1 MSVLERTDEVLMVS
15 KEVVLQVLQ
24 KCDIAVD
31 GDVISKEQ
39 VLRSF
44 LHFLAETSFRD
55 SHNNG
60 FILHTG
66 SICFDACAIA
76 FTALTCLLED
86 HIDPREVVESLKKG
100 DYCLYARGAKL
111 VKCRCKNIEYDD
123 NAQVKK
129 IVLMGPKNDEFG
141 IPLERWNLIKPYNG
155 RSKRLDGRG
164 IKRISSQQNELFF
177 TQVLG
182 IEKSSIPNVIDNS
195 VVLVMDR
202 ERAETIIKR
211 LSFVSDNQN
220 YPLLD
225 LLTASYF
232 TEDEEY
238 SFGKNVAKNEVNLKI
253 TGKISVARNLIL
265 SRDGNKH
272 IGLVVSGNEIIG
284 RNTSEIPEMLRRKS
298 IPYVYLL
305 ANLDSANI
313 LPLVQETDKPEIFA
327 CSKKFL
333 SKNSS
338 EIVVENGYTL
348 ELYKQISLVRDHRIN
363 KHIIDGFLSWD
374 EYKIFKKNLF
384 FIKVNTPD
392 SEEKEKFIVN
402 AFSLM
407 KLFLTAV
414 FDIERFDS
422 CVSQG
427 LIKVADIKSRFDEL
441 NQNAM
446 IFSGDAQDKVNEII
460 IVLEM
465 LQEGLFHE
473 SKKEKSICDF
483 LHVHHDKKT
492 AVVVPKAFYVTIL
505 KEAGIEKFVD
515 SPELL
520 TIVNVNKFDNN
531 VAYDYVIAVGV
542 FSGKRFDVFKCASS
556 KEIEVF
562 LYDFEEILFKH
573 QYRKAKKAE
582 DELNRINADISLLP
596 EELENNSDEIEN
608 DVDEI
613 ERNEADVDE
622 YVKQLEE
629 KSLFKKIESG
639 RNDNLQSEVIAVG
652 TFENGEKIFFSKYY
666 RAYIL
671 DKENGDVREVDAS
684 DLEEGDSIVF
694 TKNDD
699 QTHDIVDSV
708 LKNLIENRK
717 LDDSIRVAYSKSNLW
732 KEKFRSYIE
741 EIGITPREI
750 AYQMV
755 KEEGISVQE
764 ATIRRWLDPYAH
776 IVGPRDKESLQYI
789 ASRIGDEEMFDET
802 DSIFRSIQI
811 IRKKRREILSAIGQA
826 IIDKLNGLL
835 VPKNDMMDDFFDKID
850 SLTRIMKLDQIVYVN
865 RMMPINL
872 INRPLNVED

>member
-1 MSVLERTDEVLMVS
+1 MVS
-15 KEVVLQVLQ
+15 KDAILNVLK
-24 KCDIAVD
+24 KCDIALD
-31 GDVISKEQ
+31 GNVISKE
-39 VLRSF
+39 LILKSF
-44 LHFLAETSFRD
+44 LQFLAESSYKD
-55 SHNNG
+55 KHNNG
-60 FILHTG
+60 FVLHTG
-66 SICFDACAIA
+66 SICYDAGVIA
-76 FTALTCLLED
+76 YAALTCLLED
-86 HIDPREVVESLKKG
+86 HVDPREVVESLKKG
-100 DYCLYARGAKL
+100 DYCLYAWCGKH
-111 VKCRCKNIEYDD
+111 VKCQCKSIEYDN
-123 NAQVKK
+123 NAQPKK
-129 IVLMGPKNDEFG
+129 IVLLGPKKTEFS

-155 RSKRLDGRG
+155 KSKRLDGRG
-164 IKRISSQQNELFF
+164 IKKISLAKNEQFF
-177 TQVLG
+177 TQVLD

-202 ERAETIIKR
+202 DRAETIIKK
-211 LSFVSDNQN
+211 LSFVSANQN

-232 TEDEEY
+232 TEEEEY

-253 TGKISVARNLIL
+253 TGKVSVARNLIL

-272 IGLVVSGNEIIG
+272 IGLIISGNEIIG

-305 ANLDSANI
+305 ANLDSANV
-313 LPLVQETDKPEIFA
+313 LPLVQEADKPEIFA

-338 EIVVENGYTL
+338 EIVVENSYTQ
-348 ELYKQISLVRDHRIN
+348 ELYKQISLVRDHQIN
-363 KHIIDGFLSWD
+363 KHIIDGFLSWE
-374 EYKIFKKNLF
+374 EYKIFKNNLF
-384 FIKVNTPD
+384 FIKANTPD
-392 SEEKEKFIVN
+392 SEEKEKFVVN
-402 AFSLM
+402 AYSLM

-414 FDIERFDS
+414 FDIERYDS
-422 CVSQG
+422 CVSRG
-427 LIKVADIKSRFDEL
+427 LIKVANIKSRFEEL
-441 NQNAM
+441 KQNAM
-446 IFSGDAQDKVNEII
+446 FFSGDAQDKVSEII
-460 IVLEM
+460 IILEM
-465 LQEGLFHE
+465 LQEGLLHE
-473 SKKEKSICDF
+473 SKKEKDICDF
-483 LHVHHDKKT
+483 IHTHHDKKI

-505 KEAGIEKFVD
+505 KESGIEKVVD

-520 TIVNVNKFDNN
+520 TIVNANKFDNN
-531 VAYDYVIAVGV
+531 AAYDYIIAVGV
-542 FSGKRFDVFKCASS
+542 FSGKRFDTFKCVSS

-582 DELNRINADISLLP
+582 DELNCINADISLLP
-596 EELENNSDEIEN
+596 EELDNNSDEIEN

-613 ERNEADVDE
+613 ERNGEDVDE
-622 YVKQLEE
+622 YVKHLEE

-671 DKENGDVREVDAS
+671 DKENGDVREVDAL

-708 LKNLIENRK
+708 LKNLIENRR
-717 LDDSIRVAYSKSNLW
+717 LDDAIRVAYSKSNLW

-789 ASRIGDEEMFDET
+789 ASRIGDEEMFDEA
-802 DSIFRSIQI
+802 DSIFISIQI

-826 IIDKLNGLL
+826 IIDKLNGLSA
-835 VPKNDMMDDFFDKID
+835 PKNSMMNDFFDKID
-850 SLTRIMKLDQIVYVN
+850 SLTQILKLDQIVYVN

-872 INRPLNVED
+872 INRPINVED